1 LPEIEKWITEP
12 APSLNHIGGH
22 LKPLEI
28 CIMDD
33 QELDLEYT
41 DALAE
46 DRRLAEDGKIENFY
60 LALTYALARLKEFN
74 PAPSV

>member
-1 LPEIEKWITEP
+1 
-12 APSLNHIGGH
+12 
-22 LKPLEI
+22 
-28 CIMDD
+28 MDD

>member
-1 LPEIEKWITEP
+1 
-12 APSLNHIGGH
+12 
-22 LKPLEI
+22 
-28 CIMDD
+28 MDD

-41 DALAE
+41 EALAQ

-60 LALTYALARLKEFN
+60 LALTYALDRLKEFN